1 MRGTRWLDL
10 LVVVAYMSAM
20 AYVGIRF
27 SKRQTST
34 ETYFMGKRS
43 VPAWAMG
50 LSMLATLISSVTFI
64 AYPGSSYAK
73 DSSLLVPGFLVVGVL
88 ALVGTVIIPFYR
100 EVVGMSAYEYFEK
113 RLGRPARVYAS
124 VAFSLAHFSKMGF
137 VFYLMALTINS
148 MTGWNI
154 DAVIGVAAVVMI
166 FYTLIGGI
174 EAVIWTDV
182 IQAFICWVG
191 VFVCL
196 GFLLFLPDGGPQAVL
211 GAAWEHGKLGLGEMR
226 FDFTTATIP
235 VLVIYG
241 FFWYLQR
248 YTADQTLVQR
258 YLVARSD
265 SAALKGVALGALLCV
280 PVWALF
286 MLIGACTWSFYK
298 LTGESLPAFVAKADQ
313 VFPYFISTQLPAGVA
328 GLFMAAL
335 VGAAMTMLASDLNS
349 LAVVLV
355 EDFYRAAR
363 RGSTDRERL
372 RAGRLVVT
380 VVGALSAVTAL
391 ALAHSR
397 GGALSM
403 WFAVSAIFSGGLA
416 GLFLLAFL
424 SPRANSR
431 GAHIGI
437 AASLAC
443 TVWAVLTNRKIVDL
457 GGWNFPWDDLMI
469 GAVGH
474 AVLLAVGY
482 AASIVAGGTP
492 SRAREL
498 TLWHWLKARR
508 LKDAEARPDPRETI
522 VTAPQKE
529 EVTIK

>member
-1 MRGTRWLDL
+1 MHGTRWLDL
-10 LVVVAYMSAM
+10 LVVAAYMAAM
-20 AYVGIRF
+20 AYVGLRF
-27 SKRQTST
+27 SRRQTST
-34 ETYFMGKRS
+34 ETYFMGKRA
-43 VPAWAMG
+43 VPSWAMG

-64 AYPGSSYAK
+64 AYPGSSYAGNW
-73 DSSLLVPGFLVVGVL
+73 SLLVPGFLVLGVL
-88 ALVGTVIIPFYR
+88 LLVGAVIIPFYR

-113 RLGRPARVYAS
+113 RLGRTARVYAS

-137 VFYLMALTINS
+137 VFYLMALTVNS

-154 DAVIGVAAVVMI
+154 DAVIGIAAVVMI
-166 FYTLIGGI
+166 FYTLVGGI

-182 IQAFICWVG
+182 IQAFICWAG

-196 GFLLFLPDGGPQAVL
+196 GFLLFLPEGGPAAVF
-211 GAAWEHGKLGLGEMR
+211 GTAWAAGKFSLGEMR
-226 FDFTTATIP
+226 FDFTSATVP

-258 YLVARSD
+258 YLVAKSD
-265 SAALKGVALGALLCV
+265 RGALKGVSLGALLCV

-286 MLIGACTWSFYK
+286 MLVGTCTWAFYK
-298 LTGESLPAFVAKADQ
+298 LTGESLPAHVTKADQ

-328 GLFMAAL
+328 GLFLAAL

-363 RGSTDRERL
+363 PASSDRQRL
-372 RAGRLVVT
+372 KMGRAVVA
-380 VVGALSAVTAL
+380 VVGTLSAVTAVV
-391 ALAHSR
+391 LAHSR

-424 SPRANSR
+424 SPRANPT
-431 GAHIGI
+431 GAHVGI
-437 AASLAC
+437 AASLIC
-443 TVWAVLTNRKIVDL
+443 TVWAVLTSRKMIDL
-457 GGWNFPWDDLMI
+457 GGWNFRWDDLMI

-474 AVLLAVGY
+474 VVLLVVGY
-482 AASIVAGGTP
+482 AASRAAG
-492 SRAREL
+492 RAAARAPEL
-498 TLWHWLKARR
+498 TLWHWLRARKA
-508 LKDAEARPDPRETI
+508 KSQSPPPEVEPGDAATYP
-522 VTAPQKE
+522 KE
-529 EVTIK
+529 EATVR